1 MKVNRMIFALCAFL
15 LILPACKLKTIVSVN
30 DYYAPTSGRLPIY
43 QTGQQLPSDIIR
55 IGSIVVGE
63 SGLTPTKDCTY
74 EACMTLIETEAKKVG
89 ADIVYLVKVQEPK
102 AWGSTCY
109 NITAELYKYKSDL

>member
-63 SGLTPTKDCTY
+63 SGLTPTKECTY
-74 EACMTLIETEAKKVG
+74 EACMTLIETEAKK
-89 ADIVYLVKVQEPK
+89 
-102 AWGSTCY
+102 
-109 NITAELYKYKSDL
+109 